1 MFLITAIKDLNNWA
15 PWSLIT
21 DVFFLHINKDPVE
34 EALPWP
40 FTSGFPSIKSTNFE
54 KPLTK
59 TSTIQ
64 SVARPRNIDGGQRFT
79 SNSVE
84 NNGVD
89 ITERST
95 TTTTNK
101 FISTTTENHRK
112 NDRRN
117 NVRAISV
124 PSGSRNNQPVC
135 NKYILVFAKNFWM

>member
-1 MFLITAIKDLNNWA
+1 MIGPLYNRD
-15 PWSLIT
+15 
-21 DVFFLHINKDPVE
+21 FFLLLHNKDPVE

-64 SVARPRNIDGGQRFT
+64 LVARPRNIDGGQRFT

-135 NKYILVFAKNFWM
+135 NKYSICIFFQSDQYKQKNSSYPN

>member
-1 MFLITAIKDLNNWA
+1 M
-15 PWSLIT
+15 
-21 DVFFLHINKDPVE
+21 
-34 EALPWP
+34 
-40 FTSGFPSIKSTNFE
+40 
-54 KPLTK
+54 TK
-59 TSTIQ
+59 TSTTQSQ
-64 SVARPRNIDGGQRFT
+64 SVARPRNIDGGQRF
-79 SNSVE
+79 SVE

-135 NKYILVFAKNFWM
+135 NKYSICIFFFNLISKKNSSYPN

>member
-1 MFLITAIKDLNNWA
+1 MIGPLYNRD
-15 PWSLIT
+15 
-21 DVFFLHINKDPVE
+21 FFLLLHNKDPVE

-59 TSTIQ
+59 TSTTQSQ
-64 SVARPRNIDGGQRFT
+64 SVARPRNIDGGQRF
-79 SNSVE
+79 SVE

-89 ITERST
+89 ITERS

-135 NKYILVFAKNFWM
+135 NKHSICIFFNLISISKKFQLS

>member
-1 MFLITAIKDLNNWA
+1 MGPFITEI
-15 PWSLIT
+15 
-21 DVFFLHINKDPVE
+21 FFLLLHNKDPVE

-95 TTTTNK
+95 TK

-117 NVRAISV
+117 NVRAINV
-124 PSGSRNNQPVC
+124 PSGGRNNQPVSI
-135 NKYILVFAKNFWM
+135 YYFKNLISKKFQKDLGRTK

>member
-1 MFLITAIKDLNNWA
+1 M
-15 PWSLIT
+15 
-21 DVFFLHINKDPVE
+21 E

-40 FTSGFPSIKSTNFE
+40 FTPPKADVYLPGFPSIKSTNFE
-54 KPLTK
+54 PLT
-59 TSTIQ
+59 TSTTATTTQ
-64 SVARPRNIDGGQRFT
+64 SVARPRNIDGQRF
-79 SNSVE
+79 NSVE

-95 TTTTNK
+95 TK

-124 PSGSRNNQPVC
+124 PSGGRKNQPVC
-135 NKYILVFAKNFWM
+135 MHIYIWKNST

>member
-1 MFLITAIKDLNNWA
+1 M
-15 PWSLIT
+15 
-21 DVFFLHINKDPVE
+21 
-34 EALPWP
+34 
-40 FTSGFPSIKSTNFE
+40 
-54 KPLTK
+54 TK

-135 NKYILVFAKNFWM
+135 NKYCICIFQYKQKIPVGLTENLFFTKQKQCCRFLEVEKLQKLLEL